1 MQNGTGKAIEAKV
14 LNTFASVASTLGY
27 SPIHGK
33 IIGALLIKG
42 RPASLQGI
50 ARMAGYSISMV
61 SISIDFLEV
70 TGVVKR
76 VKKTGDRKLY
86 IKLQGDLLEALKTLI
101 LSKVAK
107 GIKSSMEDFEAE
119 KKNIAKIKD
128 PEERKEIENA
138 VNVLEKEIKRLD
150 KYVTLLSGM
159 KL

>member
-1 MQNGTGKAIEAKV
+1 MENGTGRSIESKV
-14 LNTFASVASTLGY
+14 LNTFASVATTLGY

-42 RPASLQGI
+42 KPVPLQSI
-50 ARMAGYSISMV
+50 AKSAGYSISMV

-86 IKLQGDLLEALKTLI
+86 IELQADLLEALKTLI
-101 LSKVAK
+101 LSKVEK
-107 GIKSSMEDFEAE
+107 GIKSSMDDFDAE
-119 KKNIAKIKD
+119 KKNIAKIKN

-138 VNVLEKEIKRLD
+138 VNILEKEIRRLD
-150 KYVTLLSGM
+150 KYVTLLSAM